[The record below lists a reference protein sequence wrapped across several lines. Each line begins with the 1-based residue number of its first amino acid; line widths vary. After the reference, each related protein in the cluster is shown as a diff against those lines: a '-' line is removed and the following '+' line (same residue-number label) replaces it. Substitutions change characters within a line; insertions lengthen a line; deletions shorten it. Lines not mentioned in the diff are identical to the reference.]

1 MRSTVPVTH
10 PATDQS
16 YPQWAQSARK
26 ERPPSTMEEYFQG
39 WAAFFDHY
47 ASTVQT
53 WRRRNGGYHRALA
66 SLVCF
71 YVPENQRVLE
81 LGSGT
86 GDLLAATLPRR
97 GVGIDI
103 SAEMV
108 RLAREKHSGLE
119 FREMAAEC
127 LNLGEE
133 KFDYIILSDL
143 TGFLFDIRMVLEKLR
158 NVCHPETRILINWYS
173 RAWQPILTA
182 AEKLGL
188 KYPQPL
194 LNWTT
199 VEDTLNI
206 LHLTDFE
213 VVQTRPHILLPLQL
227 PILSRLANRYLAH
240 LPVLRWLCLTNWIIA
255 RPLHLPPAG
264 RLPSVSVV
272 CPCRNEAGNIQQI
285 VERLP
290 SMGSH
295 TELIFVEGH
304 SKDDTLATCRRVAAS
319 SPHRD
324 ISVLVQEGRG
334 KGDAVRLG
342 FSHAKGDILMILDAD
357 ISVAPEDLVYFYDAL
372 VTGKGEFVNGC
383 RLVYTMDPKA
393 MRFLN
398 LLGNRFFALL
408 LSKLM
413 GQPIKD
419 SLCGTKVLWRSK
431 YEDLAKGRAY
441 FGEVDPFGDFDLLF
455 GAAKLN
461 LKIVEIPVRYR
472 QRVYGTTNISRFS
485 DGLLLLRMSAKA
497 AAKLFFIA

>member
-1 MRSTVPVTH
+1 VSSSVRAIRRDPE
-10 PATDQS
+10 QS
-16 YPQWAQSARK
+16 YSEWVHTVRK
-26 ERPPSTMEEYFQG
+26 ERPPSNMEEYLQG

-47 ASTVQT
+47 ALTVRD
-53 WRRRNGGYHRALA
+53 WRRRNEGYHQALA
-66 SLVCF
+66 SLTCF
-71 YVPENQRVLE
+71 HVPEDQSVLE

-86 GDLLAATLPRR
+86 GDLLTATRPRR

-108 RLAREKHSGLE
+108 RMATDKYPNLE
-119 FREMAAEC
+119 FRQMAAEC
-127 LNLGEE
+127 LDLGGE

-143 TGFLFDIRMVLEKLR
+143 TSFLFDIRLVFEQIR
-158 NVCHPETRILINWYS
+158 RACHPETRILVNWYS
-173 RAWQPILTA
+173 RLWQPILKA

-199 VEDTLNI
+199 VEDIVNL
-206 LHLTDFE
+206 LYLTDFE
-213 VVQTRPHILLPLQL
+213 VVQNRAHVLLPARV
-227 PILSRLANRYLAH
+227 PRLARWSNRYLAH
-240 LPVLRWLCLTNWIIA
+240 LPLLRSFCLTNWIIA
-255 RPLHLPPAG
+255 RPLHLFHAH
-264 RLPSVSVV
+264 RRPSVSVI

-285 VERLP
+285 VDRLP

-304 SKDDTLATCRRVAAS
+304 SKDETLATCHQVAAS
-319 SPHRD
+319 TPGRD
-324 ISVLVQEGRG
+324 ISVLVQQGRG

-342 FSHAKGDILMILDAD
+342 FARAKGDILMILDAD
-357 ISVAPEDLVYFYDAL
+357 LMVAPADLPYFYDAL
-372 VTGKGEFVNGC
+372 VSGKGEFVNGC

-408 LSKLM
+408 LSSLM
-413 GQPIKD
+413 GQAIKD

-431 YEDLAKGRAY
+431 YQDLAKGRSY

-461 LKIVEIPVRYR
+461 LKIVEVPTRYR
-472 QRVYGTTNISRFS
+472 QRVYGSTNISRFA
-485 DGLLLLRMSAKA
+485 DGWLLLRMSAKA
-497 AAKLFFIA
+497 AAKLFFVA